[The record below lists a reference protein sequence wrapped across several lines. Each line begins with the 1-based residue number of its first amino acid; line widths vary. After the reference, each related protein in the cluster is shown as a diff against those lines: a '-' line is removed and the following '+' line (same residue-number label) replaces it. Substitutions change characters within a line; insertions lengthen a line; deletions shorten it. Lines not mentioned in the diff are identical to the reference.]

1 MTETNTQGT
10 FVTAGNGSAAG
21 ELMNMQEASKLFG
34 VVNKIKS
41 TKGLISDIEQQQS
54 DFVQAS
60 DEQLDHLNAFVN
72 SKTMEELKNLS
83 PEELDEV
90 FTFNGQVIEFQLKLD
105 TDVKKQVIREDY
117 LILLKETGE
126 AKRKLE
132 ESLEELDNIY
142 KDSEVEIKQL
152 IHQFGN
158 MDNYIDAEL
167 QHKLDSMQTE
177 EEKDRIRVMIEAR
190 RNATYLDNL
199 IEHYQ
204 SFSVA
209 NTMNEYKRQSQG
221 TRVFDKYLKNAKSLG
236 ITSDITRL
244 TGIERHLPEKYAKY
258 EDLFLFTVVKYIA
271 YKKDLRKSIDG
282 MFLHTLLTNIST
294 LILKFDTNADEQT
307 QQKSKDLKVA
317 ITRVLDIFIDQ
328 QI

>member
-1 MTETNTQGT
+1 
-10 FVTAGNGSAAG
+10 
-21 ELMNMQEASKLFG
+21 
-34 VVNKIKS
+34 
-41 TKGLISDIEQQQS
+41 
-54 DFVQAS
+54 
-60 DEQLDHLNAFVN
+60 
-72 SKTMEELKNLS
+72 
-83 PEELDEV
+83 
-90 FTFNGQVIEFQLKLD
+90 
-105 TDVKKQVIREDY
+105 
-117 LILLKETGE
+117 
-126 AKRKLE
+126 
-132 ESLEELDNIY
+132 
-142 KDSEVEIKQL
+142 
-152 IHQFGN
+152 
-158 MDNYIDAEL
+158 
-167 QHKLDSMQTE
+167 MQTE